1 MSRVTRWW
9 WVRHAPVTENNG
21 CCYGQTDFGC
31 DLGDEA
37 AFAGLAR
44 LLPREAVWVTS
55 PLKRTHLT
63 AAGIVRAGL
72 PGPDPIPG
80 PGVAVEA
87 DLIEQHFGDW
97 QGRTYAEIDEMQ
109 GENRH
114 QLWLAPAQLRPKGG
128 ESFVDLLDRARPAI
142 RRISQSHEGRDIIS
156 VSHGGV
162 IRAALAEALDLDP
175 ERALAFT
182 VDNLSLTV
190 IERFSD
196 AGVNHGWRVVVANRP
211 PR

>member
-1 MSRVTRWW
+1 MGR
-9 WVRHAPVTENNG
+9 
-21 CCYGQTDFGC
+21 CYGQTDFGC

-44 LLPREAVWVTS
+44 LLPRDAVWVTS

-63 AAGIVRAGL
+63 AAEIVRAGL

-80 PGVAVEA
+80 LGVAVEP

-114 QLWLAPAQLRPKGG
+114 KLWLAPAYHKPSGG
-128 ESFVDLLDRARPAI
+128 ESFADLLTRARPAI
-142 RRISQSHEGRDIIS
+142 RRLSEMHEGRDIIS

-175 ERALAFT
+175 EQALTFT

-190 IERFSD
+190 IERFTEST
-196 AGVNHGWRVVVANRP
+196 VHQGWRVVVTNRP
-211 PR
+211 PL